1 MSEELPTAADL
12 VAHPERIPDVAPIQ
26 IPTILAQ
33 LATVTAA
40 LAARGALPPTPS
52 AGSEQADR
60 LLTVPEAA
68 KRLQF
73 GTAYVYELVRRRRLP
88 AIREGKYVR
97 ISERTL
103 SAWIES
109 HEAGLDDSIYDRYS
123 QPHDGGRA
131 PRAKKRS
138 GRHTNG
144 SGREDRRQRQ
154 YSSPVR
160 TRRVEDPGTR
170 GAANEMPGR
179 EADNNS

>member
-1 MSEELPTAADL
+1 MSEESPTAADL

-40 LAARGALPPTPS
+40 VAARGALRPTQS

-73 GTAYVYELVRRRRLP
+73 GIAYVYELVRRQRLP

-103 SAWIES
+103 SAWIKS
-109 HEAGLDDSIYDRYS
+109 HEAGLDESTYDRYS
-123 QPHDGGRA
+123 QPHDNRA

-138 GRHTNG
+138 GRHT
-144 SGREDRRQRQ
+144 SDLAEKIRQRQ
-154 YSSPVR
+154 YTSPVR
-160 TRRVEDPGTR
+160 ARRVEDPGTR
-170 GAANEMPGR
+170 GAANEMPSR
-179 EADNNS
+179 EADSNP